1 MAFVGSFNSRIVVG
15 ALSFSSYVRGFS
27 PTMDR
32 AMLDVTTIVDTA
44 KQFIPGMLSSS
55 VTIDALLDGSGA
67 AGSEFITLNTW
78 STTPQAMTI
87 APRGLTAG
95 TEVMMFLGNQSNATL
110 NSEIN
115 GVASASISVDVDGNP
130 DVGVVISNFTAI
142 TADTNGA
149 SVDNGAAT
157 SNGGVAH
164 LHLTDFSGFTSNS
177 VIVEHSTNDSVW
189 ATLDTFTL
197 ATATTWERLVIAPGT
212 TVNRYLRIRDDVTG
226 TGTCTRMVAFARR

>member
-15 ALSFSSYVRGFS
+15 ALSFSTYVRGFS

-32 AMLDVTTIVDTA
+32 AMLDVTTIADTA
-44 KQFIPGMLSSS
+44 KQFIPGQLSAS

-110 NSEIN
+110 NSEIA

-142 TADTNGA
+142 TTDTNGA

-164 LHLTDFSGFTSNS
+164 LHLTDFSGLTSNS

-189 ATLDTFTL
+189 ATLGTFTT
-197 ATATTWERLVIAPGT
+197 ATGTTWERLVIAPGT